1 MDTTGWKEDIWK
13 PVLGRT
19 RIPVFIF
26 QTICDTPP
34 KTPPLLWDTCQPHLH
49 LFSAIATVFPHFLML
64 NYVSSDQT
72 FTPVFELSLLSLP
85 FQLLA
90 SWSSFLWFTLKQ
102 KGVSVRT
109 QTLPFLFLFKLGTWS
124 SRFLAFCRE
133 RICSDE
139 VDGVALLSLRE
150 PVRPGG
156 HWSRGGGICK
166 QFIKCYNRQ
175 RPLFHSIYDQK
186 SKDISFSPNNL
197 WQQDCYTPWVYGL
210 LKKGSHSSQVTQLK
224 CSKQA

>member
-1 MDTTGWKEDIWK
+1 M
-13 PVLGRT
+13 LGRT
-19 RIPVFIF
+19 RLAVFIF
-26 QTICDTPP
+26 QTICDTSP
-34 KTPPLLWDTCQPHLH
+34 KIPPLLWDTCQTHLP

-64 NYVSSDQT
+64 NYVPSDQT
-72 FTPVFELSLLSLP
+72 STSVFELSLLSLP
-85 FQLLA
+85 FQFLA
-90 SWSSFLWFTLKQ
+90 SWSSFLCSTLKQ
-102 KGVSVRT
+102 KGVTVRT

-156 HWSRGGGICK
+156 HWGRGGGICK
-166 QFIKCYNRQ
+166 QFTKCYNRQ

-186 SKDISFSPNNL
+186 SQQQSKDISFSPHNL
-197 WQQDCYTPWVYGL
+197 W
-210 LKKGSHSSQVTQLK
+210 
-224 CSKQA
+224 